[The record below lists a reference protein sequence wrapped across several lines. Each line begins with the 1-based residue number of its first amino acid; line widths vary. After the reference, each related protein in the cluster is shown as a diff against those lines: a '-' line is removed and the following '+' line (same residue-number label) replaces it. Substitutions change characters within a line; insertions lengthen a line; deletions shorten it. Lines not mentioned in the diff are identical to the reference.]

1 MPIYKR
7 WRSAQISLPTF
18 GKCWVSVGDLV
29 KVAQKAAVLEA
40 MKMKIDLTVPE
51 LGAVVGQGFKVKA
64 ELKSPDISVSLGDV
78 VVVVVE

>member
-1 MPIYKR
+1 M
-7 WRSAQISLPTF
+7 
-18 GKCWVSVGDLV
+18 